1 MIPWKDD
8 LWYTRKQIKTVI
20 RGEDMGKGTIAFGAS
35 AALIA
40 AVMLT
45 VRYAVRL
52 GIDKDAGFDKIAGS
66 DPEVRAGWDSYDT
79 QIDES
84 AKGLRNLTGENLWMR
99 SFDGLMLHAKLSRHE
114 TGESFA
120 EDKGAGVSEW
130 DVSRPAG
137 VVILSPGYRC
147 SVYRDF
153 CGIAEELFEKGYDL
167 LFVDHRTQGKS
178 EGKYI
183 CFGQSEAKD
192 IAAWSKFIEEKYDSE
207 VPFYLYGVSMGATT
221 VMLAAGE
228 EISNRVKAIVAD
240 CGFTSAEEIVKHMI
254 RKVLHLPA
262 FPLYSLVDREF
273 RRKTGCTFSR
283 STVPVLAESALPIL
297 FIHGKADGFVYPWM
311 SEKNYEAAAAGPGD
325 KRLLMIEGANH
336 AQSYLK
342 ARKTVSSAIFDFLE
356 SHR

>member
-1 MIPWKDD
+1 MKA
-8 LWYTRKQIKTVI
+8 
-20 RGEDMGKGTIAFGAS
+20 GTIVSGTAV
-35 AALIA
+35 ALAA

-52 GIDKDAGFDKIAGS
+52 GIDREASFDKIASS
-66 DPEVRAGWDSYDT
+66 DPEVRAGWNSYDA
-79 QIDES
+79 QVGES
-84 AKGLRNLTGENLWMR
+84 AKRLRSLAGEDLWMT
-99 SFDGLMLHAKLSRHE
+99 SFDGLRLHAKLVGHE
-114 TGESFA
+114 A
-120 EDKGAGVSEW
+120 AGT
-130 DVSRPAG
+130 AG
-137 VVILSPGYRC
+137 VVILSHGYRG

-153 CGIAEELFEKGYDL
+153 CGIAEELLEKGYDL
-167 LFVDHRTQGKS
+167 LFADHRTQGKS

-192 IAAWSKFIEEKYDSE
+192 IAAWSKFIEGKYSPE
-207 VPFYLYGVSMGATT
+207 VPFFLYGVSMGATA

-228 EISNRVKAIVAD
+228 KISNRVKAIVAD

-254 RKVLHLPA
+254 KQVLHLPA
-262 FPLYSLVDREF
+262 FPLYNLVNREF
-273 RRKTGCTFSR
+273 RRKTGCDFSR
-283 STVPVLAESALPIL
+283 STVPVLAEIALPIL

-342 ARKTVSSAIFDFLE
+342 AKETVSPAIFDFLE
-356 SHR
+356 AHR

>member
-1 MIPWKDD
+1 M
-8 LWYTRKQIKTVI
+8 KT
-20 RGEDMGKGTIAFGAS
+20 GTIVFGAS
-35 AALIA
+35 AAIAA

-52 GIDKDAGFDKIAGS
+52 GIDKDAGFDKVASS
-66 DPEVRAGWDSYDT
+66 DPEVRAGWDSYDA
-79 QIDES
+79 QIHES
-84 AKGLRNLTGENLWMR
+84 SKSLRSLPGEDLWMT

-114 TGESFA
+114 TAGTFA
-120 EDKGAGVSEW
+120 RDTEANLLEGNTAPPK
-130 DVSRPAG
+130 G

-153 CGIAEELFEKGYDL
+153 CGIAEELLAGGYDL
-167 LFVDHRTQGKS
+167 LFVDQRTQGKS
-178 EGKYI
+178 EGNYI

-192 IAAWSKFIEEKYDSE
+192 VAVWSKFIEEKYDSE
-207 VPFYLYGVSMGATT
+207 IPFYLYGVSMGATT

-228 EISNRVKAIVAD
+228 KISNRIKAIVAD

-262 FPLYSLVDREF
+262 FPLYNLVDREF

-297 FIHGKADGFVYPWM
+297 LLHGKADGFVYPWM
-311 SEKNYEAAAAGPGD
+311 SEKNYEAAAAGPGN
-325 KRLLMIEGANH
+325 KRLLLIEGANH

-342 ARKTVSSAIFDFLE
+342 AKETVSSAIFAFLE
-356 SHR
+356 THR

>member
-1 MIPWKDD
+1 M
-8 LWYTRKQIKTVI
+8 KT
-20 RGEDMGKGTIAFGAS
+20 GTIVLGAS
-35 AALIA
+35 AALA
-40 AVMLT
+40 TAVMLT

-52 GIDKDAGFDKIAGS
+52 GIDKDAGFDKIASS
-66 DPEVRAGWDSYDT
+66 DPEVRAGWDSYDA

-84 AKGLRNLTGENLWMR
+84 AKRLRNLPGEELWLR

-114 TGESFA
+114 TAETFA
-120 EDKGAGVSEW
+120 EDKGTSSSVDKAT
-130 DVSRPAG
+130 RPAG

-153 CGIAEELFEKGYDL
+153 CGIAEELLENGYDL

-178 EGKYI
+178 EGKSI

-192 IAAWSKFIEEKYDSE
+192 IAAWSKFLEEKYDSE
-207 VPFYLYGVSMGATT
+207 VPFYLYGVSMGATA

-262 FPLYSLVDREF
+262 FPLYNLVDGEF

-283 STVPVLAESALPIL
+283 STVPVLAERALPIL
-297 FIHGKADGFVYPWM
+297 FLHGKADGFVYPWM
-311 SEKNYEAAAAGPGD
+311 SEKNYEAAAAGPGH
-325 KRLLMIEGANH
+325 KRLLLIEGANH

-342 ARKTVSSAIFDFLE
+342 APEIVGPEILDFLE
-356 SHR
+356 THR